1 MLIDLY
7 WFYLQNFGKLFPWDN
22 VSRFTNLPG
31 EWGLVYNCA
40 YILQCLQWEGVMAPF
55 WADFLIS
62 ELGRPGTVDVV
73 PDCWV
78 LLAHLFEM
86 CLCSNYPPMNLLIFL
101 FETLKN
107 YSMFL
112 SYRGGFSIPPGR
124 KLCKLAFYNI
134 LTCLAVC
141 LLIPSV
147 KFQTWSVLNANQVH
161 YLMHIRNFLVHYAI

>member
-1 MLIDLY
+1 MGAC
-7 WFYLQNFGKLFPWDN
+7 LQLRVHTPM
-22 VSRFTNLPG
+22 PPM
-31 EWGLVYNCA
+31 
-40 YILQCLQWEGVMAPF
+40 QWEGVMAPF
-55 WADFLIS
+55 WVDFLIS

-112 SYRGGFSIPPGR
+112 SYRGGFSIPPDV
-124 KLCKLAFYNI
+124 N
-134 LTCLAVC
+134 
-141 LLIPSV
+141 
-147 KFQTWSVLNANQVH
+147 
-161 YLMHIRNFLVHYAI
+161 YAS